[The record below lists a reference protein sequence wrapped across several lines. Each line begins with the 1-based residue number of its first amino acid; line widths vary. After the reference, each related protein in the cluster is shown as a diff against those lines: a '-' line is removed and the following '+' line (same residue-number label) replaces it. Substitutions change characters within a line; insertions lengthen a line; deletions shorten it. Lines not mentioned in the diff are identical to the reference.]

1 MTTATTFEDLPIK
14 KFIAQ
19 LKSIGSYTISAQAD
33 GLTFYFGIDSDGQFY
48 TSAYSPNK
56 RTKFSYKVTDYQLK
70 VENNQFRAAH
80 KAISKFSDDIK
91 GILDNGQVIEC
102 QLEAHAE
109 TQFGNTFS
117 KIILVRP
124 VIGEAT
130 IADAKVIDT
139 LYDAIGDKKAQV
151 KVKQV
156 TSINGE
162 DLEEQEVITTWKV
175 TKTKSVKG
183 DGMLSSS
190 KMKSI
195 LSKLQDFLSKDNEVA
210 HHHGMEF
217 SNYDVASINLTQVPM
232 KYRDVIETE
241 RDKLNKLIL
250 TKYKFPI
257 KTELLKSIEDSVGSQ
272 AALLHK
278 GSDSTWIASSEF
290 KADGRFDTIP
300 KRELSGMIR
309 TTDKKAT
316 LEDRGGIEG
325 VFQQRMAGLFGVPE
339 LQRPQSV
346 GKVFKTFR
354 GTSPRDTA
362 AAFAQQFKEMS
373 FNGVKTKVLAVLKYS
388 KEQAQKKLQEFKDTS
403 NDFKQV
409 TGESEITYTQD
420 EIKDNLGFYAQAI
433 NGYDDRMAEVGRSKS
448 FTDLILAL
456 YGNAIYSLHGQRM
469 AESII
474 EEGSKLQNVSLDQIK
489 HMHGHDICSAYTATL
504 LASMLLLRTQTK
516 GAVPLIKDMK
526 HSTLKHKPDAT
537 MSQLN
542 FWGTMVFS
550 PYIAAMK
557 DSISPETTSELKKL
571 SGRITKQRVE
581 KIHKTLSSGSFV
593 QDWDLQEDNAKMI
606 AMRLETRSQS
616 INTAIAGIRHWD
628 DIELSDKNTVI
639 AKVFYY
645 LQQHVHGSPL
655 LGPLRQLASNTLT
668 HAAVDANKTQNK
680 EGTDLTTDKKKHTSL
695 PEIGE
700 SLSMIQELS
709 SLVSEA
715 EMGANAAQTAISN
728 GANIPAWADF
738 GVATD
743 PSSDG
748 QTKQNKASLG
758 NKSLSNNHLLV
769 KFMNG
774 KPIVRRKRD
783 FIKKPKFTRNTDQI
797 VREDGEGGGEG
808 GAEAGDISSGAIAT
822 FPSRLFDTSDKKKGQ
837 TNLTKTPSSK
847 KKKRILKRV
856 IPGFKHL
863 TAIDE
868 VNNPVAMF
876 SDLYYAIVEWTDED
890 FTGDPSTDE
899 GFKFLKEERY
909 LLASLVANEK
919 EGDKNQKWPS
929 VKLIGTKEHLTT
941 FLSKDYQADATFIA
955 SAITP
960 MIGE

>member
-139 LYDAIGDKKAQV
+139 LYDAIGDKKTQV

-388 KEQAQKKLQEFKDTS
+388 KEQAEKKLQEFKDTS

-474 EEGSKLQNVSLDQIK
+474 EEGSKLQNVSLDQVK
-489 HMHGHDICSAYTATL
+489 NMHGHDICHAYTATL
-504 LASMLLLRTQTK
+504 LATQLLLRAQVK
-516 GAVPLIKDMK
+516 SAIPLIKDIK
-526 HSTLKHKPDAT
+526 HSTLKQHSAS

-542 FWGTMVFS
+542 FWGLIAFS
-550 PYIAAMK
+550 PFSTIVKSEMSK
-557 DSISPETTSELKKL
+557 ETLDQLKKL
-571 SGRITKQRVE
+571 TGRIVVGRVA
-581 KIHKTLSSGSFV
+581 KIHRTLSTGSFV
-593 QDWDLQEDNAKMI
+593 QDWELQESNARLLS
-606 AMRLETRSQS
+606 MRLETRGST
-616 INTAIAGIRHWD
+616 INMAINGTRYWD
-628 DIELSDKNTVI
+628 DIPLSDKNTVI

-645 LQQHVHGSPL
+645 LQQHVHSSPL
-655 LGPLRQLASNTLT
+655 LVPLRQLANDTLT
-668 HAAVDANKTQNK
+668 QAAKEHNLKNKQPLTDIVD
-680 EGTDLTTDKKKHTSL
+680 
-695 PEIGE
+695 E
-700 SLSMIQELS
+700 SLFSQLS
-709 SLVSEA
+709 DLVSEA
-715 EMGANAAQTAISN
+715 EMGTSPMMNALAN
-728 GANIPAWADF
+728 GAPTAAWADF
-738 GVATD
+738 GVQTD
-743 PSSDG
+743 PSNSG
-748 QTKQNKASLG
+748 PTIQKKFAG
-758 NKSLSNNHLLV
+758 NNVLSNNNHLLV

-783 FIKKPKFTRNTDQI
+783 FVKKAKFARKVDDAI
-797 VREDGEGGGEG
+797 VVREDEGGGDG
-808 GAEAGDISSGAIAT
+808 VVPVTDAGSTSSTSIAT
-822 FPSRLFDTSDKKKGQ
+822 FVDRLFD
-837 TNLTKTPSSK
+837 PSSK
-847 KKKRILKRV
+847 KKGKKKGTGETRTLKRI

-863 TAIDE
+863 VSPTVSAVFSARESLDQ
-868 VNNPVAMF
+868 VF
-876 SDLYYAIVEWTDED
+876 SDLHYAIVEWTDED
-890 FTGDPSTDE
+890 YTGDPMTDE
-899 GFKFLKEERY
+899 GFKFLKEQRN
-909 LLASLVANEK
+909 LIPSIVSSFD
-919 EGDKNQKWPS
+919 GKWPM
-929 VKLIGTKEHLTT
+929 VKLIGSKEHLIE
-941 FLSKDYQADATFIA
+941 FLSKDYQASTHFIE
-955 SAITP
+955 SNIKP
-960 MIGE
+960 IIME